1 MSEPDAQQGM
11 ERFNRR
17 AVWAILLAIWAI
29 CFGGGG
35 SKIVPGGPFFSIF
48 FDILPSLAALF
59 AIFLC
64 LRNVRELPWEGI
76 FASVLALILST
87 IALANVI
94 VSVVSFWHRPYAR
107 GDLIRF

>member
-1 MSEPDAQQGM
+1 MGDSARNLGDLLW
-11 ERFNRR
+11 RWWVKDR
-17 AVWAILLAIWAI
+17 AR
-29 CFGGGG
+29 
-35 SKIVPGGPFFSIF
+35 GPFFSIF

-59 AIFLC
+59 AIGLC

-76 FASVLALILST
+76 FASVLASILST

-94 VSVVSFWHRPYAR
+94 VSVISFWHRPYAR